1 MPLRE
6 CADCGRPRE
15 LVTRGLCMPC
25 RGRCRRAGTIADFGY
40 LKPDRLADY
49 ADLRSTHSVVA
60 AARRLGLSERTGWRY
75 EQELREMTEAELRS
89 AA

>member
-1 MPLRE
+1 MLRE
-6 CADCGRPRE
+6 CAGCGQTRE
-15 LVTRGLCMPC
+15 LVTRGLCVPC
-25 RGRCRRAGTIADFGY
+25 RGLHRRAGTITDFGY

-49 ADLRSTHSVVA
+49 ADLRSTHSVAV

-75 EQELREMTEAELRS
+75 EQELREFPVMRR